1 MPASDRVFTF
11 LFPTAEDKARWKKLA
26 EPLTLNRWIFLQVE
40 RAIEDAPV
48 TTRTTTDD
56 INALRKENLELRKE
70 NEAMAAKLDQSR
82 AREVEDILERSK
94 GPMPMD
100 KHVVDLL
107 RSGGYWSSTRLM
119 KKLAQEAA
127 PPEAMHAFRIDDD
140 DASNSVVAAD
150 FFSNS
155 LNEILPLEVDAKAV
169 ERTLDALE
177 QIGLVKKSWQGWK
190 WNSI

>member
-107 RSGGYWSSTRLM
+107 RSGGYWTSTKLI

-127 PPEAMHAFRIDDD
+127 PEAMQAFRMDDD

-150 FFSNS
+150 FFSNF
-155 LNEILPLEVDAKAV
+155 NENLTLEVDVKAV

-177 QIGLVKKSWQGWK
+177 QIGLIKKSWQGWK
-190 WNSI
+190 WNKT

>member
-26 EPLTLNRWIFLQVE
+26 EPFTLNRWIFLQVE

-107 RSGGYWSSTRLM
+107 RSGGYWTSTKLI

-127 PPEAMHAFRIDDD
+127 PEAMQAFRMDDD

-150 FFSNS
+150 FFSNF
-155 LNEILPLEVDAKAV
+155 NENLTLEVDLKAV

-190 WNSI
+190 WNKT